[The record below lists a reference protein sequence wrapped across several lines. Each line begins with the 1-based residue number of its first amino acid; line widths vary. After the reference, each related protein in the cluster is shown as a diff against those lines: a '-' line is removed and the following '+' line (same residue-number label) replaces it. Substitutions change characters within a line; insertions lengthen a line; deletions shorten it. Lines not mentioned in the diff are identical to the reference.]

1 MAYKLYDDEENQ
13 PTQPAGVSND
23 LPSPDDQQQQQ
34 EDQTPSQPSTPQAQQ
49 PSQTPSDPIENVNS
63 LEDVVDAAGRDF
75 HIPVGIRKGLINRES
90 GGNPNAVSVTGAK
103 GVMQLTEGTAKE
115 MGVDRNDPVQ
125 NIYGGMK
132 YLRKDYDYWKNQK
145 GVTDDTD
152 AWAMAVR
159 GYLNGT
165 EAAGQNKSDGTG
177 TGSDTNDYEKNI
189 MSTWLNHLSSG
200 QPDVDWQDNTLD
212 NTKAAATGQKS
223 PQAAEQQQPV
233 KLDLPTQAPKTT
245 TSFDDFTQKTI
256 PATRSEEHTSELQSH
271 S

>member
-115 MGVDRNDPVQ
+115 
-125 NIYGGMK
+125 
-132 YLRKDYDYWKNQK
+132 
-145 GVTDDTD
+145 
-152 AWAMAVR
+152 
-159 GYLNGT
+159 
-165 EAAGQNKSDGTG
+165 
-177 TGSDTNDYEKNI
+177 
-189 MSTWLNHLSSG
+189 
-200 QPDVDWQDNTLD
+200 
-212 NTKAAATGQKS
+212 
-223 PQAAEQQQPV
+223 
-233 KLDLPTQAPKTT
+233 
-245 TSFDDFTQKTI
+245 
-256 PATRSEEHTSELQSH
+256 RSEERRVGKEWRSRWSP
-271 S
+271 